1 MFKKIRRL
9 IYVMI
14 AIVLIAK
21 AVTVYRAVSTVLA
34 YRPLVEQVLAE
45 DDNATNEDLVLA
57 VIYTETKGQSADVM
71 QSSESSTGTTNT
83 ISDNRASIKQG
94 TKVLA
99 ENLEEAAKHQTDS
112 WTAIQSYNFGQ
123 AYIPYVAKNGGVNTI
138 ELARDYSRD
147 VVAPSLGNHSGDT
160 YRYYNAISLLYGG
173 GKLYVDGGN
182 IYYAKQVQF
191 NLYLIKIIDKLS

>member
-9 IYVMI
+9 IYL
-14 AIVLIAK
+14 LIALALLIK
-21 AVTVYRAVSTVLA
+21 GISVYRSVSNVLA
-34 YRPLVEQVLAE
+34 YRPLVEEVLAE
-45 DDNATNEDLVLA
+45 DDNQTNEDLVLA
-57 VIYTETKGQSADVM
+57 VIYTETKGRSADVM

-99 ENLEEAAKHQTDS
+99 KNLEEASKHKTDS
-112 WTAIQSYNFGQ
+112 WTAIQAYNFGQ

-138 ELARDYSRD
+138 DLATSYSRD
-147 VVAPSLGNHSGDT
+147 VVAPSLGNHTGDT
-160 YRYYNAISLLYGG
+160 YRYYNLISLLYGG

-182 IYYAKQVQF
+182 VYYAKQVKF
-191 NLYLIKIIDKLS
+191 NLFLIRMIDKF